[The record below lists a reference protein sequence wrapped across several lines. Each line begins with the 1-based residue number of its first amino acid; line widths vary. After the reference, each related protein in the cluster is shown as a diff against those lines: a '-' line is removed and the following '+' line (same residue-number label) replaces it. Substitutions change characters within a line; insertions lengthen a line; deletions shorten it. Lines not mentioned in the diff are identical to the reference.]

1 MSNKSKLTTTSKTPF
16 SFDFDQPIMQSQQ
29 SHNDTTSIKT
39 RGNIQNTQPN
49 NNNDSFSSLSN
60 PSGNNNYMSFTNR
73 TNVKN
78 NYTSNNS
85 DINSNSN
92 DNSPIKNSHYNIISK
107 DQVDKNYTQ
116 MMENIRNKMNRVLP
130 EKFDYMKNYNNS
142 HFNEDNFV
150 NTLKNMTKEGEIE
163 QNNTS
168 ANNDITKDKL
178 SRNNKTLT
186 FKGGNAIEFSF
197 GPTSQNEQTE
207 NNNSQANNTNTNNII
222 SSTKNEPISNMNINN
237 IEEIIGK

>member
-1 MSNKSKLTTTSKTPF
+1 
-16 SFDFDQPIMQSQQ
+16 
-29 SHNDTTSIKT
+29 
-39 RGNIQNTQPN
+39 
-49 NNNDSFSSLSN
+49 
-60 PSGNNNYMSFTNR
+60 
-73 TNVKN
+73 
-78 NYTSNNS
+78 
-85 DINSNSN
+85 
-92 DNSPIKNSHYNIISK
+92 
-107 DQVDKNYTQ
+107 
-116 MMENIRNKMNRVLP
+116 MENIRNKMNRILP

-168 ANNDITKDKL
+168 ANNNITKDKL

-222 SSTKNEPISNMNINN
+222 SSTKNEPISNININN